1 MQRDKRINLFKEK
14 DYYVIREYETIHDS
28 QEIKD
33 MRLRNIKNLQED
45 IDALN
50 IKCNEKSFFDDM
62 EESYNKTYIYYNE
75 ENVDIYIVKSIEE
88 YVKIIVE
95 ALSNKKNHT
104 YYRGHSDWR
113 YLLKPSIYRTENKNI
128 LSNEDKLFRDI
139 IASKPHFFNQCTTTL
154 EKLVT
159 MQHHELPTR
168 LLDLTDNAL
177 ISLYFACKYKE
188 NVHGEVTIFDV
199 PEDKFKYYDSDTVSV
214 LSNLA
219 KADIEFDVSDFNFAE
234 YKGNEIFSG
243 MTSYTQIR
251 NKYIEDFNEREEIL
265 QLVHAI
271 REEKPYFLNKIDPS
285 HLFNHTVVVKPKMSI
300 DRIINQSGAFVLFGI
315 DATKSECADL
325 DINSEDYKQKII
337 IIPSVYKKRI
347 IEQLKLFNIN
357 DSTVFGDMDNTA
369 KYFKQKYLN
378 I

>member
-1 MQRDKRINLFKEK
+1 MQRDNRINLFKEK
-14 DYYVIREYETIHDS
+14 GYYVIKEYECIDDS
-28 QEIKD
+28 QETKD
-33 MRLRNIKNLQED
+33 TRLRWIKNLQED
-45 IDALN
+45 ITSLD
-50 IKCNEKSFFDDM
+50 IKYKEKSFFDDIDGS
-62 EESYNKTYIYYNE
+62 ENKIHIYYNE
-75 ENVDIYIVKSIEE
+75 EKVEIYIAKSIQE

-95 ALSNKKNHT
+95 AVSDNKNHI
-104 YYRGHSDWR
+104 YYRGHSNWK
-113 YLLKPSIYRTENKNI
+113 YLLKPSIYRADNVNI
-128 LSNEDKLFRDI
+128 LNNEDKLFRDI

-188 NVHGEVTIFDV
+188 NIHGEVTIFDV

-219 KADIEFDVSDFNFAE
+219 KSDIEFDVSDFNFTE
-234 YKGNEIFSG
+234 YKGSEFFGEMISDTKLRNE
-243 MTSYTQIR
+243 
-251 NKYIEDFNEREEIL
+251 YIDDFNKREEIL

-315 DATKSECADL
+315 NATKSECSDL

-337 IIPSVYKKRI
+337 IIPSAYKKGI

-357 DSTVFGDMDNTA
+357 DLTVFGDMDNTA